1 MIARL
6 RGIVVS
12 KRGDSMIL
20 EAGGVGYEISMT
32 TRGATSLPDVGE
44 EAVVH
49 THLNVRDDGMSLFG
63 FGSESERDLF
73 RTLLGVSGVGPKLGL
88 SILSSLTPDEVR
100 TAVAVGDIEALT
112 VAPGLG
118 KRGAQ
123 RLVLELGPT
132 MEAMSQLDGSGSS
145 PVRRA
150 LESLGYTPAEINK
163 ATVGL
168 DSSLSVEDQ
177 VKTALQELGQR

>member
-12 KRGDSMIL
+12 KRGDSLTL
-20 EAGGVGYEISMT
+20 ETGGIGYAISMT
-32 TRGATSLPDVGE
+32 TRGASSLPDVGE

-100 TAVAVGDIEALT
+100 TALAKGDTDALT

-118 KRGAQ
+118 RRGAQ

-132 MEAMSQLDGSGSS
+132 MEAMSTLDGGGTS

-150 LESLGYTPAEINK
+150 LEGLGYTAAEINQ
-163 ATVGL
+163 ATAGV
-168 DSSLSVEDQ
+168 DSSLPVEDQ
-177 VKTALQELGQR
+177 VKTALQELGRR